1 MGAYVWRGFVVF
13 LFVFASYIFVFKIGE
28 DHDEVKHKRQKRS
41 PVDEMVQSEVDK
53 MSHHIILFLCSF
65 SIFDV
70 ILHGIFCCVH
80 LFITT
85 ILRWGAGNLMSS
97 FSTSS

>member
-28 DHDEVKHKRQKRS
+28 QDEEVEDKRQKRS

-53 MSHHIILFLCSF
+53 MWRDDVTLHQIIWS
-65 SIFDV
+65 V
-70 ILHGIFCCVH
+70 IPFEY
-80 LFITT
+80 
-85 ILRWGAGNLMSS
+85 
-97 FSTSS
+97 

>member
-28 DHDEVKHKRQKRS
+28 HDAEFEDKRQKRS

-53 MSHHIILFLCSF
+53 M
-65 SIFDV
+65 
-70 ILHGIFCCVH
+70 
-80 LFITT
+80 
-85 ILRWGAGNLMSS
+85 
-97 FSTSS
+97 

>member
-28 DHDEVKHKRQKRS
+28 HDEEVEDKRQKRS

-53 MSHHIILFLCSF
+53 MSYHIILFVCILC
-65 SIFDV
+65 IFDV
-70 ILHGIFCCVH
+70 ITWHFFVVY
-80 LFITT
+80 
-85 ILRWGAGNLMSS
+85 A
-97 FSTSS
+97 FS